1 MSAGGSPKGQ
11 INKTELV
18 RGIRDPSKELLGCL
32 TTTLSERTVECF
44 MIKRCKHKLGT
55 VMTC

>member
-18 RGIRDPSKELLGCL
+18 RGIRDPSKELLEYL
-32 TTTLSERTVECF
+32 TTTLS
-44 MIKRCKHKLGT
+44 KRA
-55 VMTC
+55 V